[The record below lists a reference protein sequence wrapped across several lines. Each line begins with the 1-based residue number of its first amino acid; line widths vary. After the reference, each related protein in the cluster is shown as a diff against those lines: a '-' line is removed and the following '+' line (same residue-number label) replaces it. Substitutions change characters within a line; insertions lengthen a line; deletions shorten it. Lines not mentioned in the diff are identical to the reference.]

1 MNLINKLLVKT
12 IYAAD
17 TEINI
22 TGRGGAA
29 DVEGLT
35 IGSFISA
42 AIGAA
47 FGIAGILVFAM
58 LIWGGV
64 SWVTSG
70 GDKEKTESARN
81 RITAALVG
89 LAIIA
94 ASWAIIKLL
103 EAFLG
108 INILTTVIPSVQDS
122 GI

>member
-1 MNLINKLLVKT
+1 MNLINKFLVKT

-22 TGRGGAA
+22 IGRGGAEEVQ
-29 DVEGLT
+29 DLS

-58 LIWGGV
+58 LIWGGI

-81 RITAALVG
+81 RITNALVG

-108 INILTTVIPSVQDS
+108 INILSTVIPSVQ
-122 GI
+122 GQ